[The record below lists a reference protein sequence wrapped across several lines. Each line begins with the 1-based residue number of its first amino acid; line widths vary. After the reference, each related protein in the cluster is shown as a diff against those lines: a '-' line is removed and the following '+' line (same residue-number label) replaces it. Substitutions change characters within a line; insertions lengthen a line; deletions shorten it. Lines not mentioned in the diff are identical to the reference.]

1 METKLTLKAIRINLG
16 LTLEKASKLIGI
28 SKETLAN
35 YERGDTYPDVPV
47 IMSIEKAYNIHYDN
61 INFLIKKHALSGE
74 KGV

>member
-16 LTLEKASKLIGI
+16 LTLEQASNSIGI

-47 IMSIEKAYNIHYDN
+47 IIAIEKAYNISYDN
-61 INFLIKKHALSGE
+61 INFLVKNT
-74 KGV
+74 V